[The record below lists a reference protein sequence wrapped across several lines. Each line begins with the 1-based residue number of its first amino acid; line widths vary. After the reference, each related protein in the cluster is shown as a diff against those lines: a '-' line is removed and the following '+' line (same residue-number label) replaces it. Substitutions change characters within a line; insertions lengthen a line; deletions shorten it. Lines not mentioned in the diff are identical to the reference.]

1 MASCG
6 DIATMEALA
15 ATAMLRQHFRELKLR
30 FVNVVDL
37 FRLVPS
43 TEHPHGLTDHEFD
56 ALFTTN
62 KPIIFNFHA
71 YPWLIHRLTY
81 RRTNHHNLHVRG
93 YKEKGNI
100 NTPMELAIQNQVDRF
115 TLAIDAIDRI
125 PSLQVRGAHA
135 REALLNEQLD
145 CRSYAYEHGIDKP
158 EIVDWRWPL

>member
-15 ATAMLRQHFRELKLR
+15 TTAMLRQRLLKVR

-43 TEHPHGLTDHEFD
+43 TEHPHGLTDYEFD

-93 YKEKGNI
+93 YKEKA
-100 NTPMELAIQNQVDRF
+100 TSTRWMELAFR
-115 TLAIDAIDRI
+115 T
-125 PSLQVRGAHA
+125 
-135 REALLNEQLD
+135 
-145 CRSYAYEHGIDKP
+145 K
-158 EIVDWRWPL
+158 